1 MNPQLGQSDLIR
13 SPSPQLGH
21 SDLIN
26 VNPILWRFGD
36 VPYFAGSIGCTM
48 LVLWAHNFKLG
59 HIDLIS

>member
-26 VNPILWRFGD
+26 VNPILWRFDD

-48 LVLWAHNFKLG
+48 LVLWAPQF
-59 HIDLIS
+59 